1 MSLDKSSFD
10 YIIIGAGSAGCVLAN
25 RLSADPKNS
34 VLLIEAGGK
43 DSYPWIHIPVG
54 YLYCIG
60 NPKTDW
66 LYKTVAEKGL
76 GGRAIAYPRGKVLGG
91 CSSINGMIYMR
102 GQAADYDR
110 WQADGATG
118 WSWNDVLPYFVKSEC
133 YHTPSNGHGTQGEL
147 RVEKQRLRWDV
158 LDAVRDGAE
167 EIGIHKTDD
176 FNDGDNAG
184 SGYFDVTQKKGV
196 RWSAARAFL
205 KPAMARPNLHVLT
218 KATVTCLD
226 VDGGVVRGVNYQRF
240 GKVGHVTAHR
250 EVILSAG
257 AIGSPQIMKLSGIGP
272 AQELRDH
279 GITVK
284 HDIPG
289 VGENLQDHLQIRTA
303 FRIQGA
309 KTLNEMQS
317 TLLGKAKISLDYA
330 LRRRGPMA
338 MAPSQLGIF
347 TRSDDSHLTPN
358 IEYHVQ
364 PLSLDKFGDP
374 LHDFPAITVSVCNL
388 RPTSKGRVTLASNSP
403 MHSPLIAPNYLST
416 PEDRL
421 VSIQSIRH
429 ARKLMATRQMAKFHP
444 NEFAPGP
451 DITSDEALAEA
462 AGAVATTIFHP
473 VGTAKMG
480 RLDDKMTVVDARL
493 RVRGF
498 DNLRIVD
505 ASVMPTIVSGNTHAP
520 VVMIAEKAS
529 EMILEDKQATVG
541 A

>member
-1 MSLDKSSFD
+1 M
-10 YIIIGAGSAGCVLAN
+10 
-25 RLSADPKNS
+25 
-34 VLLIEAGGK
+34 
-43 DSYPWIHIPVG
+43 
-54 YLYCIG
+54 
-60 NPKTDW
+60 
-66 LYKTVAEKGL
+66 
-76 GGRAIAYPRGKVLGG
+76 
-91 CSSINGMIYMR
+91 
-102 GQAADYDR
+102 
-110 WQADGATG
+110 
-118 WSWNDVLPYFVKSEC
+118 
-133 YHTPSNGHGTQGEL
+133 
-147 RVEKQRLRWDV
+147 
-158 LDAVRDGAE
+158 
-167 EIGIHKTDD
+167 
-176 FNDGDNAG
+176 
-184 SGYFDVTQKKGV
+184 
-196 RWSAARAFL
+196 
-205 KPAMARPNLHVLT
+205 
-218 KATVTCLD
+218 
-226 VDGGVVRGVNYQRF
+226 
-240 GKVGHVTAHR
+240 
-250 EVILSAG
+250 
-257 AIGSPQIMKLSGIGP
+257 
-272 AQELRDH
+272 
-279 GITVK
+279 
-284 HDIPG
+284 
-289 VGENLQDHLQIRTA
+289 QIRTA

>member
-1 MSLDKSSFD
+1 MSLDQSSFD

-25 RLSADPKNS
+25 RLSADPKNR

-118 WSWNDVLPYFVKSEC
+118 WGWNDVLPYFVKSER
-133 YHTPSNGHGTQGEL
+133 YHTSSNGHGTQGEL

-205 KPAMARPNLHVLT
+205 KPAMERPNLHVLT
-218 KATVTCLD
+218 KATVISLD
-226 VDGGVVRGVNYQRF
+226 VDGGGVRGVNYQRF
-240 GKVGHVTAHR
+240 DKVGHVTAHR

-257 AIGSPQIMKLSGIGP
+257 AIGTPQIMKLSGIGP

-279 GITVK
+279 GVMVK

-317 TLLGKAKISLDYA
+317 TLLGKAKIALDYA
-330 LRRRGPMA
+330 FRRRGPMA

-388 RPTSKGRVTLASNSP
+388 RPTSKGRVTLASNNP

-480 RLDDKMTVVDARL
+480 RLGDKMTVVDVRL
-493 RVRGF
+493 RVRGI

-529 EMILEDKQATVG
+529 EMILEDRH
-541 A
+541 

>member
-1 MSLDKSSFD
+1 MPFDQSSFD

-25 RLSADPKNS
+25 RLSKDPKNR

-43 DSYPWIHIPVG
+43 DTYPWIHIPVG
-54 YLYCIG
+54 YLFCIG

-66 LYKTVAEKGL
+66 LYKTAAEKGL
-76 GGRAIAYPRGKVLGG
+76 GGRSIAYPRGKVLGG

-110 WQADGATG
+110 WDAQGATG
-118 WSWNDVLPYFVKSEC
+118 WSWADVLPYFMKSEN
-133 YHTPSNGHGTQGEL
+133 YHTPSNGHGSHGEL

-167 EIGIHKTDD
+167 EIGIPKTDD
-176 FNDGDNAG
+176 FNTGTNEG
-184 SGYFDVTQKKGV
+184 SGYFDVTQRRGV

-205 KPAMARPNLHVLT
+205 KPALKRPNLFVMT
-218 KATVTCLD
+218 KATVIGLEI
-226 VDGGVVRGVNYQRF
+226 DGATVRGVNYQRA
-240 GKVGHVTAHR
+240 GQTGTVRANG

-257 AIGSPQIMKLSGIGP
+257 AIGSPQILKLSGIGP

-279 GITVK
+279 GIAVK
-284 HDIPG
+284 HDLPG

-303 FRIQGA
+303 FRIRGA
-309 KTLNEMQS
+309 RTLNEMQS
-317 TLLGKAKISLDYA
+317 TLLGKAKIALDYA

-347 TRSDDSHLTPN
+347 TRSDQTHVTPN

-388 RPTSKGRVTLASNSP
+388 RPTSTGRVTLTSNDP
-403 MHSPLIAPNYLST
+403 NAAPHIAPNYLST
-416 PEDRL
+416 DQDRH
-421 VSIQSIRH
+421 VSVQSIHH
-429 ARKLMATRQMAKFHP
+429 ARKLMAAKQMEKFHP
-444 NEFAPGP
+444 VEFAPGP

-462 AGAVATTIFHP
+462 AGKVATTIFHP

-480 RLDDKMTVVDARL
+480 ADNDRMAVVDPHL
-493 RVRGF
+493 RVRGLA
-498 DNLRIVD
+498 NLRVVD
-505 ASVMPTIVSGNTHAP
+505 AAVMPSIVSGNTHAP

-529 EMILEDKQATVG
+529 EMILG